1 MSQETRSIEVIQC
14 GHCGNNSLMEV
25 VAEYSQLNTQYEN
38 GVGGRSWDEGD
49 IYELLLCPACS
60 NVMLRSYYWHDGYM
74 ETSEDTTFRYLYPA
88 SNEKPL
94 GLPPKIQ
101 RAYDAAI
108 KVKNIDVNAY
118 AVLIGRVLEMICEDR
133 NASGKTLNAKLTD
146 LSERGEIPNKLVKV
160 AESLRHLRN
169 IGAHAILGELTK
181 SEEPILSS
189 LCIAILEYVY
199 SAPYLV
205 QQAEDRLG
213 KLKESN
219 K

>member
-1 MSQETRSIEVIQC
+1 MSQETSSIEVISC
-14 GHCGNNSLMEV
+14 KHCGNNAPMEA
-25 VAEYSQLNTQYEN
+25 VAQYSQLHTQYEN
-38 GVGGRSWDEGD
+38 GVGSRNWDEGD
-49 IYELLLCPACS
+49 IYELLLCLACS

-88 SNEKPL
+88 SNKKPL
-94 GLPPKIQ
+94 GLPPEIQ

-108 KVKNIDVNAY
+108 KVKHIDVNAY
-118 AVLIGRVLEMICEDR
+118 AVLVGRVLDMICKDR
-133 NASGKTLNAKLTD
+133 NATGKTLNDKLAD
-146 LSERGEIPNKLVKV
+146 LSEKGEVPSKLVKV

-169 IGAHAILGELTK
+169 IGAHAELGELTE

-189 LCIAILEYVY
+189 LCSALLEYVY

-205 QQAEDRLG
+205 KQAEERLQ

>member
-14 GHCGNNSLMEV
+14 GHCGNNAPMEA
-25 VAEYSQLNTQYEN
+25 VAEYSQLHTQYEN
-38 GVGGRSWDEGD
+38 GVGSRCWDEGD

-60 NVMLRSYYWHDGYM
+60 SVILRSYYWHDGYM
-74 ETSEDTTFRYLYPA
+74 ETSENTTFRYLYPA
-88 SNEKPL
+88 SNKKPL
-94 GLPPKIQ
+94 GLPPEIQ

-108 KVKNIDVNAY
+108 KVKYIDVNAY
-118 AVLIGRVLEMICEDR
+118 AVLVGRVLEMICKDR
-133 NASGKTLNAKLTD
+133 NAAGKTLNDKLAD
-146 LSERGEIPNKLVKV
+146 LSVKGEVPSKLVKV

-169 IGAHAILGELTK
+169 IGAHAGLGELTK

-189 LCIAILEYVY
+189 LCSAILEYVY
-199 SAPYLV
+199 SALYLV
-205 QQAEDRLG
+205 QQAEDRLE